1 MLTPSCPFVHVA
13 FYLWYGTP
21 ETDGR
26 WLHWDHSTLPHWT
39 AKMNK
44 RFPPDVPHSPPDLP
58 HSPFYPA
65 RGLYSSADNA
75 TLHEQMLELSA
86 AGVDSVML
94 SWWGQADLEIR
105 RDSQGVSTDPLVPL
119 VLDAAA
125 AAGVGVSW
133 HLEPYGGRTAQS
145 VLADLRYLHA
155 RYGAHPAIWRQ
166 GPRRL
171 PLVWLYD
178 VSAEHAGEGTSAAQW
193 REATAALR
201 GSAED
206 AVLLSLYHDR
216 RDVEFVGQ
224 AGLDGAYSYFAS
236 DGFTEGS
243 SSAGWA
249 RARRDLAAA
258 GKLFV
263 PAVGPGYDDT
273 RIRPWNAHSTRAR
286 GRGAYYDAMWE
297 AALGAAPH
305 AVSITSFN
313 EWGEGT
319 QIEGARPHTSTSA
332 GVRSEDYVPEDPDF
346 YMRRTATWAERA
358 RNGCQRAASSGSST
372 RTAQQGLPDEL

>member
-1 MLTPSCPFVHVA
+1 M
-13 FYLWYGTP
+13 
-21 ETDGR
+21 
-26 WLHWDHSTLPHWT
+26 
-39 AKMNK
+39 
-44 RFPPDVPHSPPDLP
+44 
-58 HSPFYPA
+58 
-65 RGLYSSADNA
+65 
-75 TLHEQMLELSA
+75 
-86 AGVDSVML
+86 
-94 SWWGQADLEIR
+94 
-105 RDSQGVSTDPLVPL
+105 
-119 VLDAAA
+119 
-125 AAGVGVSW
+125 
-133 HLEPYGGRTAQS
+133 
-145 VLADLRYLHA
+145 
-155 RYGAHPAIWRQ
+155 
-166 GPRRL
+166 
-171 PLVWLYD
+171 
-178 VSAEHAGEGTSAAQW
+178 
-193 REATAALR
+193 
-201 GSAED
+201 
-206 AVLLSLYHDR
+206 LLSLYHDR

-224 AGLDGAYSYFAS
+224 AGFDGAYSYFAS

-313 EWGEGT
+313 EWGEGP